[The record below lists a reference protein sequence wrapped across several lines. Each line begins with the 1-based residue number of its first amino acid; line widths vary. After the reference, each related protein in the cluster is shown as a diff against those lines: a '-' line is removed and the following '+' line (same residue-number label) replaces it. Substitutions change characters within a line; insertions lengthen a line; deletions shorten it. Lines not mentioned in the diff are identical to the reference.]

1 MRKTTGSTT
10 LPRLAKLHFPTR
22 EKFDP
27 KPPKIA
33 SFSPR
38 QSPEVNSREKY
49 PLFSARLTR
58 EKSPFQ
64 PQNWIADLLNRNSR
78 PQSARAN
85 SSTIAASRLSTVNRR
100 PTLAPQKTPFL
111 RPCPKRLPGNPTN
124 SFTLFILRFSC
135 IKISSRLTYLH
146 TAHAN
151 LLPESACPSK
161 P

>member
-64 PQNWIADLLNRNSR
+64 PQNWIADLSNRNSR

-85 SSTIAASRLSTVNRR
+85 SSTIGRQPPFDGQPATDSRSAKNALSS
-100 PTLAPQKTPFL
+100 PLPQKTPGKSDQLIHTFYTSIL
-111 RPCPKRLPGNPTN
+111 LHKN
-124 SFTLFILRFSC
+124 LF
-135 IKISSRLTYLH
+135 
-146 TAHAN
+146 
-151 LLPESACPSK
+151 
-161 P
+161 